1 MVLERTRDCKCAKT
15 LSLRAGTPLVEPSL
29 CERIAEE
36 WVVLSKNTACIDAWM
51 KGEERKGEGFV
62 EMSFKCSQTIPYLYL

>member
-1 MVLERTRDCKCAKT
+1 ME
-15 LSLRAGTPLVEPSL
+15 GSL

-36 WVVLSKNTACIDAWM
+36 WVVISRTTACIDALM

-62 EMSFKCSQTIPYLYL
+62 EMRLKCSQRIS